1 MKHLTI
7 KNIGP
12 IKEVD
17 IDFNKI
23 NIIMGP
29 QSSGKSTITKVACYC
44 TWVEKRVSLTQS
56 FDFFLSENNFLNYL
70 LIFHKLEGYLQED
83 SEIHYCSTVVEFLYK
98 YKQQPKF
105 MWKNRYNYI
114 KTKISYIPAERNIV
128 SLISDWKQV
137 SLPNNNIRNFMAD
150 WNIARK
156 SYTPEY
162 HSKIECLN
170 IEYYRDESDIDYI
183 VTPDEH
189 AVKLLNASSG
199 QQSLIPLYILIEYFT
214 NIIYKLEEE
223 KSVED
228 KEEEEK
234 LGKFLIDKVIVDI
247 LQKKGIRFND
257 NQWQD
262 YFWEI
267 SQEQVKTQTKK
278 ADVEKAF
285 RTLINSFIKNN
296 SKKIYEALKPYA
308 MRYFVTNYSS
318 LFIEEPELNLFPLKK
333 RYVLYHFIKVIQKG
347 DKKHDLFLTTH
358 SPYILYALNNC
369 MLGWLVKDKIS
380 EEDLKKFPWQSSWI
394 NPKWVSIWE
403 IENGKL
409 RNTSQSRKNT
419 IQDKEGLIG
428 KNYFDD
434 NMKELMED
442 FDTLLEYYDD
452 KNEN

>member
-1 MKHLTI
+1 MRHLTI
-7 KNIGP
+7 RNIGP
-12 IKEVD
+12 IKEID
-17 IDFNKI
+17 IDLNKI

-29 QSSGKSTITKVACYC
+29 QSSGKSTITKIACYC
-44 TWVEKRVSLTQS
+44 TWVEKRVSLAQS

-70 LIFHKLEGYLQED
+70 ITFHKLEGYLQEY
-83 SEIHYCSTVVEFLYK
+83 SEIYYCSSVVEFFYK
-98 YKQQPKF
+98 YKEQPKF
-105 MWKNRYNYI
+105 IWKNRYGYV
-114 KTKISYIPAERNIV
+114 KTKISYIPAERNII

-170 IEYYRDESDIDYI
+170 VEYYKDDSDIDYV
-183 VTPDEH
+183 VTSDEH
-189 AVKLLNASSG
+189 TVKLLNASSG

-214 NIIYKLEEE
+214 NIVYKLEEE

-234 LGKFLIDKVIVDI
+234 LKYILIEKAISNI
-247 LQKKGIRFND
+247 LQKEGKKIND
-257 NQWQD
+257 NQWWD
-262 YFWEI
+262 YFLEVSLEEVKHTTNKEEI
-267 SQEQVKTQTKK
+267 KK
-278 ADVEKAF
+278 AVKLA
-285 RTLINSFIKNN
+285 LNSFIKNN
-296 SKKIYEALKPYA
+296 NKKINDVVKPYV
-308 MRYFVTNYSS
+308 MRYMVTNYSS
-318 LFIEEPELNLFPLKK
+318 LFIEEPELNLFPLTQ
-333 RYVLYHFIKVIQKG
+333 RDILYHIIKVIQRG
-347 DKKHDLFLTTH
+347 DRKHNLFLTTH

-380 EEDLKKFPWQSSWI
+380 EKELQKYPWQSSWV

-403 IENGKL
+403 IENGEL
-409 RNTSQSRKNT
+409 RNISQSYNNT